1 MTKSKKPDWLDKSMA
16 SLEQA
21 KAQALLDMQN
31 TPRAIKAK
39 FDARK
44 KMVMVDLSNG
54 ATFGFPA
61 HLAQGLESATVAQ
74 LSQIEISPMGTGLS
88 WPLLDADLTVEGLLH
103 GVFGGRAWMR
113 AHAAKAGRV
122 RSQAKAI
129 AARANG
135 ALGGRPR
142 KQTAAQIKA

>member
-1 MTKSKKPDWLDKSMA
+1 MTKSKKPDWLDESMA

-31 TPRAIKAK
+31 TPHAIKAK
-39 FDARK
+39 YDARK

-88 WPLLDADLTVEGLLH
+88 WPLLDADLTVEGLLR
-103 GVFGGRAWMR
+103 GVFGSRAWMR
-113 AHAAKAGRV
+113 AHAARAGRV